1 MSDGL
6 TVPPN
11 WTRDDPDWEEDVGRK
26 YDPRTVVEYEH
37 LDQPLRIVLSPS
49 RVPPAVADDERG
61 YRVDVRYGT
70 AETSIETYE
79 LAAVPSLS
87 EAHAVA
93 EDFMR
98 LYTEFGAGGDR
109 VGRVIADIA
118 RTKEE
123 AWAATYDALIGDVTD
138 HVLA

>member
-11 WTRDDPDWEEDVGRK
+11 WTRDDPDWAEDVGRK

-37 LDQPLRIVLSPS
+37 LDHPLRLVLSPS
-49 RVPPAVADDERG
+49 RVPADVADDERG
-61 YRVDVRYGT
+61 YRIDVRYGDV
-70 AETSIETYE
+70 ETSIETFE

-87 EAHAVA
+87 EAHGVA
-93 EDFMR
+93 ADFMR

-109 VGRVIADIA
+109 VGRVVEDIVALKAD
-118 RTKEE
+118 
-123 AWAATYDALIGDVTD
+123 AWESDHDALVGDVRTTA
-138 HVLA
+138 LA